1 VYIRCRIPAYFLSVL
16 LMMLSHLAEKLVD
29 ICRMDLSAVGC
40 TTANHEEICARSIA
54 GIFGAEI
61 VTSVRGGPQYCF
73 YNKMRNLDLV
83 KTGQSIRALN
93 LRDGYYVF
101 PCPYNR
107 LSYVPPPDMFLF
119 RIVAGSIE
127 DYIGFECKCS
137 MNTLRPTWNDSPPRL
152 FRDSR
157 ILYIFSSITHNRTYV
172 FAGDLLWDYSVI
184 VGDIVNLRSEMDD
197 GIVRINS
204 RIRGVSN
211 PGGMELSY
219 RMRYVQKVDM
229 PVDVEAMCRRTVD
242 TLMNSVGAKVVVS
255 AGLTSLVDY
264 VDSVDGIVDGGEV
277 V

>member
-1 VYIRCRIPAYFLSVL
+1 
-16 LMMLSHLAEKLVD
+16 
-29 ICRMDLSAVGC
+29 
-40 TTANHEEICARSIA
+40 
-54 GIFGAEI
+54 
-61 VTSVRGGPQYCF
+61 
-73 YNKMRNLDLV
+73 
-83 KTGQSIRALN
+83 
-93 LRDGYYVF
+93 
-101 PCPYNR
+101 
-107 LSYVPPPDMFLF
+107 
-119 RIVAGSIE
+119 
-127 DYIGFECKCS
+127 
-137 MNTLRPTWNDSPPRL
+137 
-152 FRDSR
+152 
-157 ILYIFSSITHNRTYV
+157 
-172 FAGDLLWDYSVI
+172 
-184 VGDIVNLRSEMDD
+184 MDD